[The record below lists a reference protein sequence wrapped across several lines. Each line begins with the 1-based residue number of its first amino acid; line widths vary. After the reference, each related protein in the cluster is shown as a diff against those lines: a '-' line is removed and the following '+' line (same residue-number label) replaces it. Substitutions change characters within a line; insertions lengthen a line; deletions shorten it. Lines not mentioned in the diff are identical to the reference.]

1 MARSRRADAVVFGF
15 DFQVNSAI
23 VLFLENIKEVE
34 KLRLEGDYEDIE
46 LELSSGEMVLA
57 QAKAVEKASAD
68 FTNVRK
74 NMKKALMSL
83 AEGGEKVNTRELI
96 MITNSPNP
104 FNDDDS
110 KSVFYGHAHRK
121 YETLPPSA
129 KKIVDDYLS
138 KMDKKLDTDKLKIQ
152 VLPFETDDETE
163 RYKVIMECIN
173 DFVGSL
179 NTKIPGIGQKLL
191 ETWHW
196 QVFDNGGKKD
206 ATIKLSKKDI
216 IWPILVKITEIEQC
230 DDSFLEQF
238 DLGVYEE
245 IVNRYAEII
254 NSHCEQCEFF
264 IKILSD
270 YNGFKTT
277 KKESEKAN
285 EFIELRWKDYVSEF
299 NVEGIDEE
307 IQEAITKIIIYNIIK
322 RRFAIDRI
330 KREVNLC

>member
-34 KLRLEGDYEDIE
+34 KLRLEGNYEDIE
-46 LELSSGEMVLA
+46 LELSSGEMILA

-83 AEGGEKVNTRELI
+83 AEGGEKINAKELI
-96 MITNSPNP
+96 VITNSPNP
-104 FNDDDS
+104 FNDD
-110 KSVFYGHAHRK
+110 KSRSAFYGHAHRK
-121 YETLPPSA
+121 YDTLPPSA
-129 KKIVDDYLS
+129 QKIVDEYLS
-138 KMDKKLDTDKLKIQ
+138 KMDNILDTDKLKIQ
-152 VLPFETDDETE
+152 VLPFEPDDEAE
-163 RYKVIMECIN
+163 RYKVIMENIN
-173 DFVGSL
+173 AFVGNL
-179 NTKIPGIGQKLL
+179 NTNISGIGQKLL

-206 ATIKLSKKDI
+206 SAIKLSKKDI
-216 IWPILVKITEIEQC
+216 IWPVLVKITEIEQC
-230 DDSFLEQF
+230 EDSFLEQF
-238 DLGVYEE
+238 DSGVYEE
-245 IVNRYAEII
+245 VINRYAEII

-277 KKESEKAN
+277 KKAGEKLN
-285 EFIELRWKDYVSEF
+285 DFIELRWKDYVSEF
-299 NVEGIDEE
+299 NVDGIDEG
-307 IQEAITKIIIYNIIK
+307 IQEAITKIIIHNIIK
-322 RRFAIDRI
+322 RRFTIDRI
-330 KREVNLC
+330 KKEVNLC

>member
-34 KLRLEGDYEDIE
+34 KLRLEGNNEDIE

-74 NMKKALMSL
+74 NLKKALMSL
-83 AEGGEKVNTRELI
+83 AEGGEKVNARELI

-104 FNDDDS
+104 FNDV
-110 KSVFYGHAHRK
+110 KSRSAFYGHAHRK
-121 YETLPPSA
+121 YDTLPPSA
-129 KKIVDDYLS
+129 QKIVDEYLS
-138 KMDKKLDTDKLKIQ
+138 KMNNELDTDKLKIQ

-163 RYKVIMECIN
+163 RYKVIMESIN
-173 DFVGSL
+173 SFAGNL
-179 NTKIPGIGQKLL
+179 NTNISGIGQKLL

-206 ATIKLSKKDI
+206 AAIKLSKKDI

-230 DDSFLEQF
+230 EDSFLEQF

-245 IVNRYAEII
+245 VINKYAEII

-277 KKESEKAN
+277 KKASEKLN
-285 EFIELRWKDYVSEF
+285 DYIEKRWKDYVSEF
-299 NVEGIDEE
+299 SVDGIDEE
-307 IQEAITKIIIYNIIK
+307 IQEAITKIIIHNIIK
-322 RRFAIDRI
+322 RRFTIDRI
-330 KREVNLC
+330 KKEVNLC

>member
-1 MARSRRADAVVFGF
+1 MPRSRRADAVVFAF

-34 KLRLEGDYEDIE
+34 KLRLEGNYEDIE

-57 QAKAVEKASAD
+57 QAKAVENASAD

-74 NMKKALMSL
+74 NLKKALMTL
-83 AEGGEKVNTRELI
+83 AEGGEKVNVRELI

-104 FNDDDS
+104 FNDDKS
-110 KSVFYGHAHRK
+110 RSVFYGHAHRQ

-129 KKIVDDYLS
+129 RKIVDEYLA
-138 KMDKKLDTDKLKIQ
+138 KMDKKLDTNKLKIQ
-152 VLPFETDDETE
+152 VLPFETDDEAE
-163 RYKVIMECIN
+163 RYKVIMENIN
-173 DFVGSL
+173 AFVGNL
-179 NTKIPGIGQKLL
+179 NTNISGIGQKLL

-206 ATIKLSKKDI
+206 AAIKLSKKDI

-230 DDSFLEQF
+230 EDSFLEQF
-238 DLGVYEE
+238 DSGVYEE
-245 IVNRYAEII
+245 VVNRYAEII
-254 NSHCEQCEFF
+254 NSHCEQGEFF

-270 YNGFKTT
+270 YNGFTT
-277 KKESEKAN
+277 SKKPSEKLN
-285 EFIELRWKDYVSEF
+285 EFIELQWKEYMSEF
-299 NVEGIDEE
+299 SVNGIDGE
-307 IQEAITKIIIYNIIK
+307 IQEAVTKIIMHNIIK
-322 RRFAIDRI
+322 RRFTIDRI

>member
-34 KLRLEGDYEDIE
+34 KLRLEGNYEDIE

-68 FTNVRK
+68 FVNVRK
-74 NMKKALMSL
+74 NMQKALMSL
-83 AEGGEKVNTRELI
+83 ADGGEKVNARELI

-110 KSVFYGHAHRK
+110 RSVFYGHAHRK

-129 KKIVDDYLS
+129 KKIVDEYLS
-138 KMDKKLDTDKLKIQ
+138 KMDKELDTDKLKIQ

-173 DFVGSL
+173 DFVGNL
-179 NTKIPGIGQKLL
+179 NTNISGIGQKLL

-216 IWPILVKITEIEQC
+216 IWPILVKITEIQQC

-245 IVNRYAEII
+245 VVNRYAEII

-307 IQEAITKIIIYNIIK
+307 IQEAITKIIIYNTIK
-322 RRFAIDRI
+322 RRFTIDKI

>member
-34 KLRLEGDYEDIE
+34 RLRLEGNYEDIE
-46 LELSSGEMVLA
+46 LELSSGEMILA
-57 QAKAVEKASAD
+57 QAKAVEKASSD
-68 FTNVRK
+68 FSNVRK
-74 NMKKALMSL
+74 NIKKALVSL
-83 AEGGEKVNTRELI
+83 AEAGEKVNVKELI

-104 FNDDDS
+104 FNDDMS

-121 YETLPPSA
+121 YENLPPSA
-129 KKIVDDYLS
+129 KKIIDDYLS
-138 KMDKKLDTDKLKIQ
+138 KMDKKLDTSKLKIQ
-152 VLPFETDDETE
+152 VLPFETDDEAE
-163 RYKVIMECIN
+163 RYKVVMECIN
-173 DFVGSL
+173 TFVGNL
-179 NTKIPGIGQKLL
+179 NANVSGIGQKLL

-206 ATIKLSKKDI
+206 AAIKLTKKDM

-230 DDSFLEQF
+230 EDSFLEEF
-238 DLGVYEE
+238 DSGVYEE
-245 IVNRYAEII
+245 VINRYAEII

-270 YNGFKTT
+270 YNGFSTD
-277 KKESEKAN
+277 KKLSEKLN
-285 EFIELRWKDYVSEF
+285 EFIELHWKDYVSEF
-299 NVEGIDEE
+299 NVDGIDEE
-307 IQEAITKIIIYNIIK
+307 IQEAIVKIVIHNIIK